1 MSDIK
6 LRTNAD
12 RIRTMNDEELANYL
26 HHINANGYTTATMLK
41 WLQSIYVSDRI
52 KIVVPGKQYEGDFGR
67 TTSWDDAY
75 NQEIDWLK
83 KNGYIVQEGVGEV
96 GRG

>member
-12 RIRTMNDEELANYL
+12 RIRSMTDEELANYL
-26 HHINANGYTTATMLK
+26 HRVHANGHSKNTMLE
-41 WLQSIYVSDRI
+41 WLRAVYVSDRI

-67 TTSWDDAY
+67 TTTWEDAY
-75 NQEIDWLK
+75 NKEIDWLR
-83 KNGYIVQEGVGEV
+83 KNGYIVQEGIGEV
-96 GRG
+96 GKG